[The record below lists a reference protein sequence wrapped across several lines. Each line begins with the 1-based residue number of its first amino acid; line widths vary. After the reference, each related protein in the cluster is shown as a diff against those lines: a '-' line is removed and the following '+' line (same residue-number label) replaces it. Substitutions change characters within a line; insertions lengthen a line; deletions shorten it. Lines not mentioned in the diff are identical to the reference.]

1 MRSQRIVTCR
11 LLFFYYN
18 TWVEN
23 RVRLWLV
30 FVLNSFWGCLTFFRR
45 CRCDKNQN
53 ETKEFK
59 SFLWLF
65 MSSFSIDALMTFVPF
80 LKSAGTQVVLC
91 HLVAVDH
98 MKSSFAVSDR
108 LSLAAVVVAMLDA
121 RGRTSTVVSAAALWV
136 DQECGGRLR
145 DHLARIAPAT
155 SFQL

>member
-1 MRSQRIVTCR
+1 
-11 LLFFYYN
+11 
-18 TWVEN
+18 
-23 RVRLWLV
+23 
-30 FVLNSFWGCLTFFRR
+30 
-45 CRCDKNQN
+45 
-53 ETKEFK
+53 
-59 SFLWLF
+59 

-121 RGRTSTVVSAAALWV
+121 RGRTSTVVIAAALWV